1 MEPFGILQFL
11 QTLLSD
17 AQKKPTPTPPTEQ
30 SDLRQNSPK
39 SPTQTEDFNEI
50 TTTET
55 TENTPATESPPQK
68 QDAILRFMETHD
80 ERAKKFKR

>member
-1 MEPFGILQFL
+1 LEPFGILQFL

-17 AQKKPTPTPPTEQ
+17 AQKNANPTQPNEQ

-39 SPTQTEDFNEI
+39 FPTQTEDFNEI
-50 TTTET
+50 TATET

-68 QDAILRFMETHD
+68 QDAILRFMENHD